1 MEEAIRG
8 KIAHLKKQLK
18 GMQDAKLQDKDKI
31 KIEIERLENM
41 LKGDDEGCLLCGS

>member
-18 GMQDAKLQDKDKI
+18 GIQEAKLQEKDKI

-41 LKGDDEGCLLCGS
+41 LNNNDEGCLSCGS